1 MGTILYGRF
10 GVIEAI
16 TQSYMVD
23 SREIA
28 TIHPGHEI
36 FVGIESM
43 KNQWHQSYHI
53 RPCMFISL
61 LVVQYKRLEGM

>member
-43 KNQWHQSYHI
+43 KKPMAPILPYASLYVY
-53 RPCMFISL
+53 IS
-61 LVVQYKRLEGM
+61 VGRAV

>member
-1 MGTILYGRF
+1 MGTILYGRS

-43 KNQWHQSYHI
+43 KKPMASILPY
-53 RPCMFISL
+53 PSLYVYIS
-61 LVVQYKRLEGM
+61 VGRAV